1 MATTN
6 RSFTKSGVISS
17 HHQNSRGTIMA
28 RMGYTLPVFAVA
40 AAKAAL
46 LCAQGQKVA
55 ETVVLDLLPAEAE
68 ISIDSVASIAIEQ
81 CAPLSPQSAL
91 AITYSDPGDNLDLT
105 RNTPI
110 WAKVELQPRSDDGD
124 PIILEA
130 GEGLGRSLAGT
141 PAIYSYAKKLFE
153 TNLSPLISSNHTAH
167 ITIILPEGKQLASR
181 TSNAA
186 FGIID
191 GLSLLGTSGISKPL
205 STEEHLNSLRQTLI
219 DRATQTK
226 NLIFCIGSNG
236 MQVAD
241 KADIHPQQIIQ
252 TGNWI
257 GAMLLE
263 AARQEVKSVLLL
275 GYQGKLIKLAG
286 GIFNTSSH
294 LADAKLEILSAAFLR
309 VGGDANGAKQI
320 LAAKTADAAHRVIQE
335 QGQESAV
342 FTYLVQQINTKAIA
356 YVSKYADQAILVETV
371 LFDRQGKIIVGEEK
385 LRCRS

>member
-1 MATTN
+1 MAQT
-6 RSFTKSGVISS
+6 
-17 HHQNSRGTIMA
+17 
-28 RMGYTLPVFAVA
+28 GYTLPVFAVA

-46 LCAQGQKVA
+46 LCAQGKTVT
-55 ETVVLDLLPAEAE
+55 ETVAIDLLPGEAE
-68 ISIDSVASIAIEQ
+68 IPIEQ
-81 CAPLSPQSAL
+81 CAPLSPNSVL
-91 AITYSDPGDNLDLT
+91 AITRSDPGDNLDLT

-110 WAKVELQPRSDDGD
+110 WAKVELQPRSDSDE

-130 GEGLGRSLAGT
+130 GEGLGRSLEGT
-141 PAIYSYAKKLFE
+141 PAIYSYAKKMFE
-153 TNLSPLISSNHTAH
+153 ANLSPLISSNQTAH

-205 STEEHLNSLRQTLI
+205 STEEHLDSLREILI
-219 DRATQTK
+219 DRAAQTK

-241 KADIHPQQIIQ
+241 KAGIDPQQIIQ

-263 AARQEVKSVLLL
+263 AARQEATSVLLL

-294 LADAKLEILSAAFLR
+294 LADAKLEILTAAFIR
-309 VGGDANGAKQI
+309 VGGNVAGAQQI
-320 LAAKTADAAHRVIQE
+320 LAAKTADAAHRVIQA
-335 QGQESAV
+335 QGQEILV
-342 FTYLVQQINTKAIA
+342 FTDLVERINTRAIA
-356 YVSKYADQAILVETV
+356 YVSKYADRAMLIDTV

-385 LRCRS
+385 LTCRS

>member
-1 MATTN
+1 MAQT
-6 RSFTKSGVISS
+6 
-17 HHQNSRGTIMA
+17 
-28 RMGYTLPVFAVA
+28 GYTLPVFAVA

-46 LCAQGQKVA
+46 LCAQGKTVT
-55 ETVVLDLLPAEAE
+55 ETVSIDLLPGEAK
-68 ISIDSVASIAIEQ
+68 IPIEQ

-91 AITYSDPGDNLDLT
+91 AITRSDPGDNLDLT

-110 WAKVELQPRSDDGD
+110 WAKVELHPRSNSGE

-130 GEGLGRSLAGT
+130 GEGLGRSLEGN
-141 PAIYSYAKKLFE
+141 PAIYSYAQKLFE
-153 TNLSPLISSNHTAH
+153 ANLSSLISSDHTAH
-167 ITIILPEGKQLASR
+167 ITIILPEGRQLASR

-205 STEEHLNSLRQTLI
+205 STEEHLDSLREILI
-219 DRATQTK
+219 DRASQTK

-236 MQVAD
+236 IQVAD
-241 KADIHPQQIIQ
+241 KAGIEPQQIIQ

-263 AARQEVKSVLLL
+263 AARQEVTSVLLL

-294 LADAKLEILSAAFLR
+294 LADAKLEILTAAFIR
-309 VGGDANGAKQI
+309 VGGDVAGAQQI

-335 QGQESAV
+335 QGQEMPV
-342 FTYLVQQINTKAIA
+342 FTDLVERINAKAVA
-356 YVSKYADQAILVETV
+356 YVSKYADRAILIDTV

-385 LRCRS
+385 LKCRS

>member
-1 MATTN
+1 
-6 RSFTKSGVISS
+6 
-17 HHQNSRGTIMA
+17 MA
-28 RMGYTLPVFAVA
+28 RTGYTLPVFAVA

-46 LCAQGQKVA
+46 LCVEGQTIV
-55 ETVVLDLLPAEAE
+55 ETVSLELLPAEAE
-68 ISIDSVASIAIEQ
+68 ISIEQ
-81 CAPLSPQSAL
+81 CAPLSSQSAL
-91 AITYSDPGDNLDLT
+91 AITRSDPGDNLDLT
-105 RNTPI
+105 RHTPV
-110 WAKVELQPRSDDGD
+110 WAKVELQSRSDSNEA
-124 PIILEA
+124 IILEA
-130 GEGLGRSLAGT
+130 GEGLGRSLEGS

-153 TNLSPLISSNHTAH
+153 VNLSPLISINHTAH
-167 ITIILPEGKQLASR
+167 VTIILPEGKQLASR

-205 STEEHLNSLRQTLI
+205 STEDHLDSLREILI
-219 DRATQTK
+219 ERASQTK
-226 NLIFCIGSNG
+226 NLVFCIGSNG

-241 KADIHPQQIIQ
+241 KAGIDSQQIIQ

-294 LADAKLEILSAAFLR
+294 LADAKLEILAAAFIR
-309 VGGDANGAKQI
+309 VGGNATGAKQI
-320 LAAKTADAAHRVIQE
+320 LAAKTADVAHRVIQA
-335 QGQESAV
+335 QDQEIPV
-342 FTYLVQQINTKAIA
+342 FTELLERINTKAIA
-356 YVSKYADQAILVETV
+356 YVSKYADRAILIDTV

-385 LRCRS
+385 LTCRS

>member
-1 MATTN
+1 
-6 RSFTKSGVISS
+6 
-17 HHQNSRGTIMA
+17 MA
-28 RMGYTLPVFAVA
+28 RTGYTLPVFAVA
-40 AAKAAL
+40 AAKVAL
-46 LCAQGQKVA
+46 LCAQGQKVND
-55 ETVVLDLLPAEAE
+55 TVILELLPGTAE
-68 ISIDSVASIAIEQ
+68 ISIEQ
-81 CAPLSPQSAL
+81 CALLSPQSAL
-91 AITYSDPGDNLDLT
+91 AITRSDPGDNLDLT

-110 WAKVELQPRSDDGD
+110 WAKVELQPRNDNGE

-130 GEGLGRSLAGT
+130 GAGLGRSLAGT

-153 TNLSPLISSNHTAH
+153 ANLSPLISSNHTAH

-205 STEEHLNSLRQTLI
+205 STEEHLDSLREALI

-241 KADIHPQQIIQ
+241 KAGIEPQQIIQ

-263 AARQEVKSVLLL
+263 AARQEVRSVLLL

-294 LADAKLEILSAAFLR
+294 LADAKLEILSAAFIQ
-309 VGGDANGAKQI
+309 VGGDATGTKQI

-342 FTYLVQQINTKAIA
+342 FTYLMEQINTKAIA
-356 YVSKYADQAILVETV
+356 YVSKYADRAILIDTV

-385 LRCRS
+385 LACRS

>member
-6 RSFTKSGVISS
+6 RSFAKPGVISP
-17 HHQNSRGTIMA
+17 HHQNSRRMIMA
-28 RMGYTLPVFAVA
+28 RTGYTLPVFAVA

-46 LCAQGQKVA
+46 LCAQGQKVT
-55 ETVVLDLLPAEAE
+55 ETVVLDLLPEKAE
-68 ISIDSVASIAIEQ
+68 ISIEQ

-91 AITYSDPGDNLDLT
+91 AITRSDPGDNLDLT

-110 WAKVELQPRSDDGD
+110 WAKVELKPRSDSGE

-130 GEGLGRSLAGT
+130 GEGLGKSLEGT
-141 PAIYSYAKKLFE
+141 PAIYSYAQKLFE
-153 TNLSPLISSNHTAH
+153 ANLSPLISINHTAH

-205 STEEHLNSLRQTLI
+205 STEEHLDSLRQALI
-219 DRATQTK
+219 DRASQTK
-226 NLIFCIGSNG
+226 DLIFCIGSNG
-236 MQVAD
+236 MQVAE
-241 KADIHPQQIIQ
+241 KAGIDPHQIIQ

-263 AARQEVKSVLLL
+263 AARQEVRSVLLL

-294 LADAKLEILSAAFLR
+294 LADAKLEILTAAFIR
-309 VGGDANGAKQI
+309 VGGDVAGAQQI

-335 QGQESAV
+335 QGQEIVV
-342 FTYLVQQINTKAIA
+342 FRDLTERINARAIA
-356 YVSKYADQAILVETV
+356 YVSKYADRAMLIDTV

-385 LRCRS
+385 LTCRS

>member
-1 MATTN
+1 VGGHN
-6 RSFTKSGVISS
+6 NGSIDGYNKSKLYQSGVISPR
-17 HHQNSRGTIMA
+17 HQNSRGTIMA
-28 RMGYTLPVFAVA
+28 RTGYTLPVFAVA

-46 LCAQGQKVA
+46 LCAQGQTVA
-55 ETVVLDLLPAEAE
+55 ETVVIDLLPEKAE
-68 ISIDSVASIAIEQ
+68 ILIEQ
-81 CAPLSPQSAL
+81 CAPLSPHSAL
-91 AITYSDPGDNLDLT
+91 AITRSDPGDNLDIT

-110 WAKVELQPRSDDGD
+110 WAKVELQPRSDE

-130 GEGLGRSLAGT
+130 GEGLGRSLTGS

-153 TNLSPLISSNHTAH
+153 ANLSPLISDNQTAH
-167 ITIILPEGKQLASR
+167 ITIILPEGRQLASR

-205 STEEHLNSLRQTLI
+205 STEEHLDSLRQILI
-219 DRATQTK
+219 ERAAQTQD
-226 NLIFCIGSNG
+226 LVFCIGSNG

-241 KADIHPQQIIQ
+241 KAGIDPQQIIQ

-263 AARQEVKSVLLL
+263 AARQEVRSVLLL
-275 GYQGKLIKLAG
+275 GYQGKLIKLAS

-294 LADAKLEILSAAFLR
+294 LADAKLEILTAAFIR
-309 VGGDANGAKQI
+309 VGGDIAGAQQI
-320 LAAKTADAAHRVIQE
+320 LAAKTADAAHRVIQA
-335 QGQESAV
+335 QDQEIAV
-342 FTYLVQQINTKAIA
+342 FTDLVERINTRAIA
-356 YVSKYADQAILVETV
+356 YVSKYADRAMLIETV

-385 LRCRS
+385 LTCRS

>member
-1 MATTN
+1 MAQT
-6 RSFTKSGVISS
+6 
-17 HHQNSRGTIMA
+17 
-28 RMGYTLPVFAVA
+28 GYTLPVFAVA

-46 LCAQGQKVA
+46 CCAQDQSHSDY
-55 ETVVLDLLPAEAE
+55 VVINLLPTEAE
-68 ISIDSVASIAIEQ
+68 IPIEQ
-81 CAPLSPQSAL
+81 CARLNPQSAL
-91 AITYSDPGDNLDLT
+91 AITRSDPGDNLDLT

-110 WAKVELQPRSDDGD
+110 WAKVELHPRSSDGEA
-124 PIILEA
+124 IILEA
-130 GEGLGRSLAGT
+130 GDGLGRSLEGI
-141 PAIYSYAKKLFE
+141 PAIYSYAQKLFE
-153 TNLSPLISSNHTAH
+153 ANLSPLIASHHTAH

-205 STEEHLNSLRQTLI
+205 STEEHLDSLREVLI

-226 NLIFCIGSNG
+226 DLIFCIGSNG

-241 KADIHPQQIIQ
+241 KAGIDPQQIIQ

-263 AARQEVKSVLLL
+263 AARQQVNSVLLL

-294 LADAKLEILSAAFLR
+294 LADAKLEILTAAFIR
-309 VGGDANGAKQI
+309 AGGDAAGAQQI
-320 LAAKTADAAHRVIQE
+320 LAAKTADAAHGVIQE
-335 QGQESAV
+335 QGQELPV
-342 FTYLVQQINTKAIA
+342 FTDLVERINTKAIA
-356 YVSKYADQAILVETV
+356 YVSKYADRAMLVDTV

-385 LRCRS
+385 LICRL

>member
-1 MATTN
+1 
-6 RSFTKSGVISS
+6 
-17 HHQNSRGTIMA
+17 MA
-28 RMGYTLPVFAVA
+28 RTGYTLPVFAVA

-46 LCAQGQKVA
+46 LCARGQFVGD
-55 ETVVLDLLPAEAE
+55 TVTLELLPEETE
-68 ISIDSVASIAIEQ
+68 IPIEQ

-91 AITYSDPGDNLDLT
+91 AITRSDPGDNLDLT

-110 WAKVELQPRSDDGD
+110 WAKVELQLRSDNGD

-130 GEGLGRSLAGT
+130 GAGLGRSLEGT

-153 TNLSPLISSNHTAH
+153 ANLLPLISSNHTAH
-167 ITIILPEGKQLASR
+167 ITIILPEGKKLASR

-205 STEEHLNSLRQTLI
+205 STEEHLDSLRQTLI

-241 KADIHPQQIIQ
+241 RAGIDPQQIIQ

-294 LADAKLEILSAAFLR
+294 LADAKLEILSAAFIQ
-309 VGGDANGAKQI
+309 VGGDATGAKQI
-320 LAAKTADAAHRVIQE
+320 LAAKTADAAQRVIQE

-342 FTYLVQQINTKAIA
+342 FTYLIELINTKAIA
-356 YVSKYADQAILVETV
+356 YVSKYADRAMLIETV

-385 LRCRS
+385 LTCRS